1 VKVAVIGAGIIGLA
15 TAYQLSRRGVEVTIV
30 SDRGPGAGASSNN
43 AGWVVPAESGPLPA
57 PGAVLQTL
65 RWMLR
70 PDSPVYVR
78 PSVSPSFLRFMF
90 GLFRASN
97 ARAHAAGFEA
107 TARLAAGTMDELD
120 AWAGDGVVFEMHAA
134 GALRAYVDGRE
145 LGLAANALGPYEK
158 AGFEP
163 LLLDGDEAR
172 RLEPALSD
180 AVVGGIR
187 FPNERH
193 VAPGSL
199 VRALTERLRRAGV
212 TWIDG
217 RVTSARSVPGR
228 GVELGGAFGQR
239 RADAAVIA
247 AGAWS
252 GSLARRFGASLPIR
266 PAKGYSLD
274 FEPPPAPLHGPVMFA
289 EAHCVITPFERSTR
303 LAGTLELAG
312 LDEQISA
319 RRVRALREAPS
330 RYLRAWRP
338 DGPARPATAGLR
350 PLAPDGL
357 PVIGRL
363 RAAPNVVVA
372 TGHAMLGLT
381 LAPRTGALVA
391 EMLAE
396 DRDLEVLRPFSPG
409 RFGA

>member
-1 VKVAVIGAGIIGLA
+1 VRVAVIGAGIIGLA

-30 SDRGPGAGASSNN
+30 TDRGPGAGASSNN
-43 AGWVVPAESGPLPA
+43 AGWVVPAESGPLPE

-65 RWMLR
+65 RWMIR

-78 PSVSPSFLRFMF
+78 PSVSPSFVRFML

-97 ARAHAAGFEA
+97 SGAHAAGFEA

-120 AWAGDGVVFEMHAA
+120 AWAGDGLVFEMHAA
-134 GALRAYVDGRE
+134 GALRAYVDRHE
-145 LGLAANALGPYEK
+145 LRVAADELRAHEK
-158 AGFEP
+158 AGFQP
-163 LLLDGDEAR
+163 IVLDGDEAR

-180 AVVGGIR
+180 EVVGGIR

-193 VAPGSL
+193 VAPGGL
-199 VRALTERLRRAGV
+199 VRALAERLRRDGA

-228 GVELGGAFGQR
+228 GVELQGAFGEQ

-252 GSLARRFGASLPIR
+252 GHVARQLGASLPIR

-274 FEPPPAPLHGPVMFA
+274 FEPPPVPLRGPVMFA
-289 EAHCVITPFERSTR
+289 EAHCVMTPFDASTR

-312 LDEQISA
+312 LDERISA
-319 RRVRALREAPS
+319 QRVRALREAPS
-330 RYLRAWRP
+330 RYLRGWRP
-338 DGPARPATAGLR
+338 DAPSRAATAGLR

-363 RAAPNVVVA
+363 RVAPNVVVA

-391 EMLAE
+391 EMLV
-396 DRDLEVLRPFSPG
+396 DGRDPEVLRPFGPG